1 MLSHGSAIWRK
12 GGPVTDSF
20 RFRYTLSKGD
30 LVGALRTQALRSR
43 YLWVTVALFALVA
56 GYAFYR
62 DMAGVLAGYKPLVSL
77 LRTVLTFGGLGVAW
91 WASHW
96 LLPYWTAQRYPD
108 IGVEKELTVSDKGLT
123 WRSAL
128 ESSDLTWAKYTGAVE
143 TEEFFLLYQGR
154 ANFTPIPKRGLA
166 DSSAQ
171 SRFRELVRANVA
183 DASGLQLG

>member
-1 MLSHGSAIWRK
+1 
-12 GGPVTDSF
+12 VTDSF

-62 DMAGVLAGYKPLVSL
+62 DMAGVLMGYKSLVSL